1 MEHHNGWKHTE
12 EYKQHMR
19 EIKKLYKPTEE
30 TKLKISIANSGIN
43 NPNYG
48 KHASEETKK
57 KLSLA
62 RLGKPIKKYKFIDPN
77 DNSIHIMDMG
87 NKN

>member
-1 MEHHNGWKHTE
+1 MS
-12 EYKQHMR
+12 

-57 KLSLA
+57 KQSLA
-62 RLGKPIKKYKFIDPN
+62 RLGKPIQKYKFIDPN

-87 NKN
+87 NKQ